1 MQNNGGLAHELSVGV
16 RVLPRTC
23 IGAINGI
30 LASFCSGP
38 ENLSEVDFLVI
49 RNYNLKLQAKIKSF
63 SLRLFSVR
71 VLMTAT

>member
-1 MQNNGGLAHELSVGV
+1 MQNNGGLAHEFSVGV

-38 ENLSEVDFLVI
+38 ENLSEVDFLV
-49 RNYNLKLQAKIKSF
+49 
-63 SLRLFSVR
+63 
-71 VLMTAT
+71 

>member
-1 MQNNGGLAHELSVGV
+1 MQNNGGLAHGLSVGV

-30 LASFCSGP
+30 LVSFCSGP

-49 RNYNLKLQAKIKSF
+49 INYNLKLQAKIKSF
-63 SLRLFSVR
+63 SLRLLSVR